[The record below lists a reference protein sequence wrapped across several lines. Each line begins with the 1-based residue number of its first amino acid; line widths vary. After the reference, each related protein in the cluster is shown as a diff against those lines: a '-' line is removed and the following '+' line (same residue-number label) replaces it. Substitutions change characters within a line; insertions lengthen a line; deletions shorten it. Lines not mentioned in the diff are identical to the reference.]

1 MLTLLCDKMFQLC
14 ADMSGVL
21 TPLLVTGGHPLQYIT
36 ILSLIIS
43 VIVLLQGDTAT
54 HRGEEDDSGNIS

>member
-1 MLTLLCDKMFQLC
+1 MFQLC

-54 HRGEEDDSGNIS
+54 HQGEEDDSGNIS